1 MIRISIIIAL
11 VTIVNGRDIYVSKA
25 ALKDYERDDYLLF
38 DTYNDT
44 IEQPHPTHPSYYPA
58 VDAVVL
64 GDDGPILGPH
74 FTQEVMI
81 YRERKRIDADWGFIM
96 GYVPQEDTGGIDPEN
111 PGRITGSINNQ
122 KAPYIW
128 KAYGDDIEYGF
139 GSGDNNNYVLVEDV
153 LSEKGVWYHIAT
165 TFDGTNYRL
174 YINGEEVHNYLGC
187 AGKEPYPTPVK
198 YIGGAREGSG
208 RFTGRMDEVRIWDYA
223 RSQEQ
228 IQANMN
234 KKLTG
239 NESGLCVYFPM
250 DIHNQYLIDHSG
262 NNYHGVMIGPIIRSR
277 YFSSDCP
284 QPDGSMNC
292 PYPTIETALEH
303 VQPWDRI
310 ILRQGRYTEFIMR
323 DGLNDETGIVW
334 GQLDPDFGGP
344 LTNTI
349 NIETYT
355 NERVV
360 ID

>member
-128 KAYGDDIEYGF
+128 KAYGDDIE
-139 GSGDNNNYVLVEDV
+139 
-153 LSEKGVWYHIAT
+153 
-165 TFDGTNYRL
+165 
-174 YINGEEVHNYLGC
+174 
-187 AGKEPYPTPVK
+187 
-198 YIGGAREGSG
+198 
-208 RFTGRMDEVRIWDYA
+208 
-223 RSQEQ
+223 
-228 IQANMN
+228 
-234 KKLTG
+234 
-239 NESGLCVYFPM
+239 
-250 DIHNQYLIDHSG
+250 
-262 NNYHGVMIGPIIRSR
+262 
-277 YFSSDCP
+277 
-284 QPDGSMNC
+284 
-292 PYPTIETALEH
+292 
-303 VQPWDRI
+303 
-310 ILRQGRYTEFIMR
+310 
-323 DGLNDETGIVW
+323 
-334 GQLDPDFGGP
+334 
-344 LTNTI
+344 
-349 NIETYT
+349 
-355 NERVV
+355 
-360 ID
+360 